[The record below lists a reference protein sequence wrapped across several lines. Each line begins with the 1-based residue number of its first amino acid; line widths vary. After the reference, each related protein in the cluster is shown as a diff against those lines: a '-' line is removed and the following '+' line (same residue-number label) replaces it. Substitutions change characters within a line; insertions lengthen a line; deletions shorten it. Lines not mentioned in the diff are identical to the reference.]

1 MEIQGK
7 IILIDKPESI
17 KNGEFTKQN
26 VVIETEDS
34 YPKKIC
40 LISWNNR
47 ITIEK
52 FKVGD
57 KVSAKIDI
65 QSREYNGR
73 WYTDVKVWE
82 LNPLTASNGEE
93 TGFATEQEQGFA
105 LPEDEKDGFTSDDP
119 IPF

>member
-1 MEIQGK
+1 MEIEGK

-40 LISWNNR
+40 LVSWNNR
-47 ITIEK
+47 ITIEN

-82 LNPLTASNGEE
+82 LNSLVTSNGEAA
-93 TGFATEQEQGFA
+93 GFGTEQGQSVA
-105 LPEDEKDGFTSDDP
+105 MPENEKDSFTTDDP